1 MALKEPPNDFP
12 LPNLDPHPEHEKNQ
26 GVAWLTKS
34 RVENLADGVFSIAM
48 TLLVLDLKVPKLIDS
63 VNTSELWRSI
73 MVLMPRFAS
82 YLVGFAV
89 IGVYWVGHHMQF
101 HYIRRTDRILLWLN
115 IAFLAAI
122 SFLPFPT
129 SVLGEYPNNLAAVLF
144 FGASIFVT
152 SCIFLGHFL
161 YAAGKRRCVDENMT
175 TAQVRQVAWRIGV
188 LPITALMGM
197 LVATLNPASGLIVYV
212 SAALLYVIPGAID
225 RIKQPAKRKHKIPSE
240 LF

>member
-1 MALKEPPNDFP
+1 MAIEEAPKDFQ
-12 LPNLDPHPEHEKNQ
+12 LPNVELRQEHDKNQ

-48 TLLVLDLKVPKLIDS
+48 TLLVLDLKVPKLVDS
-63 VNTSELWRSI
+63 VDRTELWGSI
-73 MVLMPRFAS
+73 THLMPRFAS

-101 HYIRRTDRILLWLN
+101 HYIRRTDRLLLWMN
-115 IAFLAAI
+115 IVFLAAI

-152 SCIFLGHFL
+152 SCIFLVHFL
-161 YAAGKRRCVDENMT
+161 YAALGRRCVDENMT
-175 TAQVRQVAWRIGV
+175 TTQVRQVAMRIAV
-188 LPITALMGM
+188 LPITALVGM
-197 LVATLNPASGLIVYV
+197 LVAPINPSSGLIVYV
-212 SAALLYVIPGAID
+212 SAAVLYLIPGAID
-225 RIKQPAKRKHKIPSE
+225 KIKQPAKRKHKIPSE